1 MEDMAPRGLF
11 AFLQLGYDSHSPLFA
26 NFLRKLLAGCR
37 LFHSNM
43 GTLSQ
48 DFRYGL
54 RMLRKQPGFT
64 AVAVITLAL
73 AIGANTAIFSIVY
86 PVLLRPLPFA
96 HPDQL
101 VTVGESR
108 QKIGCCSYAASY
120 PDYLDWTKTA
130 KSFESL
136 AGYGG
141 DAYTITGNG

>member
-1 MEDMAPRGLF
+1 GSSLTPHGLCPRLIRSLYRKPVAMEDMAPRGLF

-86 PVLLRPLPFA
+86 P
-96 HPDQL
+96 
-101 VTVGESR
+101 
-108 QKIGCCSYAASY
+108 
-120 PDYLDWTKTA
+120 
-130 KSFESL
+130 
-136 AGYGG
+136 
-141 DAYTITGNG
+141 